1 MQYAMYL
8 MPELSFQ
15 ALLKLSSFLFWTWL
29 YFWFKYKVP
38 EKSPEF
44 YSRAITLVHGSVATV
59 SGLIQCDI
67 GNICLHRFTTPIL
80 LSHYLLMIWS
90 WGYFAFDLL
99 WCLLYWRESKLILFH
114 HFCSILAIDFYMQ
127 KEQTGCT
134 FSCTLALMEVT
145 NPLLQTRWFL
155 RNMGLEQSK
164 IFLLVE
170 VLYFV
175 SFLVVRGMLG
185 SYLLMKIITLDTFG
199 IDQKAIAIGLYII
212 SAALIWEILSY
223 VLHKYKNKLG
233 KFRSFLSEMG
243 IILDEQI

>member
-67 GNICLHRFTTPIL
+67 GNICLHRFTT
-80 LSHYLLMIWS
+80 
-90 WGYFAFDLL
+90 
-99 WCLLYWRESKLILFH
+99 
-114 HFCSILAIDFYMQ
+114 IDFYMQ